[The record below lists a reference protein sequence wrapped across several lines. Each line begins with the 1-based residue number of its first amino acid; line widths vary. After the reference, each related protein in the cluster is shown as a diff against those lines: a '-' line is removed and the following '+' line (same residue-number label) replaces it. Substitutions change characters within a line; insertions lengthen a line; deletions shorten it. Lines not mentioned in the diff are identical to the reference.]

1 MDEKLEYLAE
11 IFRAQGDLPW
21 GICEFSKVEGHLLPC
36 RGLARLPKE
45 AKSVLCVGF
54 PYLVP
59 LEERNISRYAAVRD
73 YHVVAGEILKK
84 ICARLAENFPGYQIE
99 PFTDNSPIP
108 EVFAGVEA
116 GLGVRGQNGLL
127 LHKEYGSWV
136 FLGEIVTDLPLSPT
150 PGMENE
156 CVGCGKCRQACPTGA
171 LGADGRID
179 PDKCLSALSQKKGDL
194 TSEEEEWLRRSGSVW
209 GCDRCQEVCPYN
221 RGAKATDIEGF
232 LREVN
237 GQITEENFKAFPDRA
252 YFWRGDKVI
261 LRNLRVISEEN
272 PGENRKN

>member
-1 MDEKLEYLAE
+1 M
-11 IFRAQGDLPW
+11 
-21 GICEFSKVEGHLLPC
+21 
-36 RGLARLPKE
+36 
-45 AKSVLCVGF
+45 
-54 PYLVP
+54 
-59 LEERNISRYAAVRD
+59 
-73 YHVVAGEILKK
+73 
-84 ICARLAENFPGYQIE
+84 
-99 PFTDNSPIP
+99 
-108 EVFAGVEA
+108 EA

-150 PGMENE
+150 PGMANE

-194 TSEEEEWLRRSGSVW
+194 TSEEEDWLRRSGSVW

-221 RGAKATDIEGF
+221 RGAKATNIEGF
-232 LREVN
+232 LREIN
-237 GQITEENFKAFPDRA
+237 GQITEENFKDFPDRA